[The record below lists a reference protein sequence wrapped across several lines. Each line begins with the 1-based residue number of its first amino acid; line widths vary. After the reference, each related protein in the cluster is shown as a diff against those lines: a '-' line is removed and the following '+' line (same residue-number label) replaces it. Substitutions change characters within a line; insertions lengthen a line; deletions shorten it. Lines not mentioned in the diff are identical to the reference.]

1 MVAERIRDWM
11 TYNKD
16 KNILKM
22 PTKIIYFRDGV
33 SEGQYEKV
41 LSKEVAKIAI
51 AWDDQLKKAKIFKK
65 PGMKINIL
73 AVVGVKRHHTR
84 FYPMKKE
91 DKDTRGNNNCLP
103 GTLVDTGVTS
113 PYYRDF
119 YLQSHSCIKG
129 TARSTHYFV
138 LRDGDVGVKFNEL
151 PEFVS
156 RVLLCYIG
164 YLSLTTCRYTSSATL
179 TAARLLEC
187 HMLHPLTMLTVFAN
201 VVDCIYTRHSME
213 PKPRNSI
220 LTRKRRL
227 IGRERIVT

>member
-1 MVAERIRDWM
+1 MAHNREKGM
-11 TYNKD
+11 PQ
-16 KNILKM
+16 M

-41 LSKEVAKIAI
+41 LSQEVARIAG
-51 AWDDQLKKAKIFKK
+51 AWEEQLKNAKIFKK
-65 PGMKINIL
+65 PGMRINVL

-84 FYPMKKE
+84 FYPMSKE

-103 GTLVDTGVTS
+103 GTLVDSGVTS

-156 RVLLCYIG
+156 EI
-164 YLSLTTCRYTSSATL
+164 
-179 TAARLLEC
+179 
-187 HMLHPLTMLTVFAN
+187 TV
-201 VVDCIYTRHSME
+201 S
-213 PKPRNSI
+213 
-220 LTRKRRL
+220 
-227 IGRERIVT
+227 